1 MFAIIETGSKQ
12 YKAKVG
18 DFLTVEKLEGTPG
31 SEIVLSQVLLVQDKT
46 TTIGTPTIQNA
57 GVLCEIME
65 QERGPKIITYKYK
78 RRKGS
83 KRKKGHRQWYTLL
96 KVKEISLEGVTAKK
110 ASAAEKT
117 SVKKVVTKKTPTKKS
132 TPKTTSKITKD
143 SK

>member
-83 KRKKGHRQWYTLL
+83 KRKKGQ
-96 KVKEISLEGVTAKK
+96 S
-110 ASAAEKT
+110 
-117 SVKKVVTKKTPTKKS
+117 PQ
-132 TPKTTSKITKD
+132 
-143 SK
+143 